1 MKDNDPPTFVC
12 VDCKMPV
19 YDALGQVR
27 PRCQVCQW
35 IAELDSE
42 EDRERLRAWFKAQEE
57 RL

>member
-1 MKDNDPPTFVC
+1 MKDEPTFVC